1 MTATMPYDRV
11 MRLCLLALSACT
23 ASITTDSIAYDERFD
38 ADVLDVIRSDHTPTT
53 AAPTVLYVHGGSWR
67 GGSRTSEASAVE
79 QLARGGYLA
88 INVDYRLVPDG
99 TFPNAADDVFCALA
113 FVQTHAD
120 ELGVDVS
127 RLAVM
132 GYSAGGHLM
141 GLLATGANLAEL
153 QSDTCPHGR
162 ATAPVAAI
170 SGAGPMDLPTL
181 STGSVV
187 EDFVG
192 VPFADDPARWALASP
207 MTHVTADDPPFLFVH
222 AEHDLIVQ
230 VEQSEQMLATLRA
243 AGVAADFLEL
253 EGNGHL
259 FGEGAGLGEE
269 SYQSPFDTAES
280 TMAVFD
286 FLERTVGAP

>member
-1 MTATMPYDRV
+1 
-11 MRLCLLALSACT
+11 
-23 ASITTDSIAYDERFD
+23 
-38 ADVLDVIRSDHTPTT
+38 
-53 AAPTVLYVHGGSWR
+53 
-67 GGSRTSEASAVE
+67 
-79 QLARGGYLA
+79 
-88 INVDYRLVPDG
+88 
-99 TFPNAADDVFCALA
+99 
-113 FVQTHAD
+113 
-120 ELGVDVS
+120 
-127 RLAVM
+127 
-132 GYSAGGHLM
+132 
-141 GLLATGANLAEL
+141 
-153 QSDTCPHGR
+153 
-162 ATAPVAAI
+162 
-170 SGAGPMDLPTL
+170 MDLPTL

-286 FLERTVGAP
+286 FLERTVGAPMPTEGCCSSSGQQPTNTVRRRRSRRRKPGSNGRLPPTTWLGAVYLSSLRCL